1 MFKKVDI
8 KKFGLYKNF
17 TWPEDLPEFG
27 RVNIIYGRNYCGKT
41 TLSRVFDAVG
51 QGILHPNYMDGEFT
65 LYGEGFKVD
74 ENHLECPYHVRVYN
88 SDFVR
93 WNLSW
98 LNNETDG
105 EIKAFTLLGEKNVK
119 AQEEID
125 EINKRLGSVEEKTGM
140 RYDYDRSN
148 AAIEDAWKKHNAEV
162 QALDNMLKEKANRE
176 IKANVYLVKPG
187 NTYSI
192 ANIKT
197 DIDAVTNRVDYGPY
211 TLDESYLL
219 TDAEIER
226 LKRTVEELDKP
237 AIKYLPEMEPHL
249 TKYAE
254 EVRLLVEKKIALTQT
269 LAELV
274 ENDLL
279 QAWAD
284 EGRKVNEGR
293 ETCAFCG
300 GPISKERW
308 AALNAHFSKE
318 SDELRQQLTNE
329 RNKLETVSK
338 NLEEYQESHYFKEQ
352 NIYTAYM
359 DEYNAVKEKW
369 DAYVA
374 AYKEE
379 VGQLL
384 TLIDDRQRHLFKPIA
399 FEYESHLSSLI
410 PILKEFNALIEKNN
424 NYSEKLDGEKQLARN
439 RLRLHEVCEFCR
451 LINYAEQQT
460 RLSTEGANLI
470 ISSGNVSDLQKE
482 IQALEKQVKDL
493 EGGKQDVG
501 VAAKRV
507 SQLLET
513 HFGNASLT
521 LEPEEKKVNVI
532 TASSVTFMPDELT
545 EAKQTK
551 FVIKRGGK
559 YAKNLSEG
567 EKSLVSFCYFIAQME
582 DELNGPEA
590 DKLVIFIDDPISSL
604 DNSHIF
610 FMYSLID
617 TVLIKPT
624 KFGQLFIS
632 THNLEF
638 LKFMKRIRP
647 SGPKGTKS
655 ICHYVVVKLGKGNLD
670 DYRSEIKA
678 MPKYLKKYMTEYN
691 FLFEQIYE
699 IAGLNDEEEQGLYG
713 DRYTQYYNIGN
724 NMRKFLECYLFNRYP
739 DTDEPL
745 SDHIAQLFE
754 GHVPSA
760 VNRVVNEY
768 SHLAWAE
775 RGMRVMEVP
784 EVVTAAKEII
794 KALKTKDFEH
804 YETLCKS
811 VGVAV

>member
-1 MFKKVDI
+1 MFTKIDI
-8 KKFGLYKNF
+8 KKFGLYKDF
-17 TWPEDLPEFG
+17 TWDTLPTLG
-27 RVNIIYGRNYCGKT
+27 RVNIIYGRNYSGKT

-65 LYGEGFKVD
+65 LYGEGCKVD

-98 LNNETDG
+98 LNDEKDG
-105 EIKAFTLLGEKNVK
+105 DIKAFTLLGEKNVK

-140 RYDYDRSN
+140 RYDYERRV

-187 NTYSI
+187 NTYTV
-192 ANIKT
+192 ANIKS
-197 DIDAVTNRVDYGPY
+197 DIDSVTNRVDYGPY
-211 TLDESYLL
+211 TLDESHLL
-219 TDAEIER
+219 PEAEIER
-226 LKRTVEELDKP
+226 LKRTVEEVDKP
-237 AIKYLPEMEPHL
+237 AIKYLPETEPNL

-254 EVRLLVEKKIALTQT
+254 EVQLLVEKKIALTKT

-274 ENDLL
+274 ENELL

-329 RNKLETVSK
+329 RNKLETASK
-338 NLEEYQESHYFKEQ
+338 SLEEYLENHYFKEQ
-352 NIYTAYM
+352 NIYAAYM

-374 AYKEE
+374 AYKEDI
-379 VGQLL
+379 GQLL
-384 TLIDDRQRHLFKPIA
+384 ALIDERQRNLFKPIA

-410 PILKEFNALIEKNN
+410 PILKEFNVLIEKNN
-424 NYSEKLDGEKQLARN
+424 NYREKLDGEKQFARN

-460 RLSTEGANLI
+460 RLSNEGANLI
-470 ISSGNVSDLQKE
+470 ISSGNVSDLQKD

-493 EGGKQDVG
+493 ESGKQDVG

-507 SQLLET
+507 SQLLAT

-532 TASSVTFMPDELT
+532 TARSVTFMPDELT

-551 FVIKRGGK
+551 FVIKRGGQ

-604 DNSHIF
+604 DNSHIYF
-610 FMYSLID
+610 VYSLID
-617 TVLIKPT
+617 SLIARPT

-638 LKFMKRIRP
+638 LRLIKNIKL
-647 SGPKGTKS
+647 SGPKGTKTRN
-655 ICHYVVVKLGKGNLD
+655 HYVVVKLGKGNTN
-670 DYRSEIKA
+670 DYRCEIRK
-678 MPKYLKKYMTEYN
+678 MPEYLSKYTTEYN
-691 FLFEQIYE
+691 FLFKQIYE
-699 IAGLNDEEEQGLYG
+699 VAVLNSQEEQDLYG
-713 DRYTQYYNIGN
+713 EKFTQYYNIGN

-739 DTDEPL
+739 DTDDPL
-745 SDHIAQLFE
+745 SGHIAQLFDDN
-754 GHVPSA
+754 VPSE
-760 VNRVVNEY
+760 VNRIVNEY
-768 SHLAWAE
+768 SHLKWAD
-775 RGMRVMEVP
+775 RGMRVLDVP

-794 KALKTKDFEH
+794 KALQKKDPEH
-804 YETLCKS
+804 YETLCRS
-811 VGVAV
+811 VGVVV